1 MDKSPRNTAIHLEN
15 DLPRITIVTPS
26 FNQGEFLEDTI
37 LSVLNQ
43 AYPNLEYIIIDG
55 GSSDGSVEIIKR
67 FADDLSYWTS
77 EKDNG
82 QSSAINK
89 GWQRATGEILCWL
102 NSDDYLL
109 PGTLLRVA
117 EIFKIHPDAGF
128 IHANA
133 IRIDQAGQ
141 PSGEPLGG
149 QFDLHASLVQSKNPV
164 AQPTTFITRKALD
177 EVGLL
182 DENLHMSMDW
192 DLWIRIA
199 ALYPV
204 YYFNENW
211 AAFRVWP
218 GAKGSII
225 VDTSSPDHLRSVKKL
240 IFHGKS
246 RKIPL
251 SVKRKALATNYS
263 RDAVYR
269 FKIGDKGLFR
279 WHLFLSLCLSPCLQE
294 RYGRDLIPELFL
306 GSTLSR
312 YLIKI
317 KQRLKSQV

>member
-1 MDKSPRNTAIHLEN
+1 MEKTRGNTEFHIEN
-15 DLPRITIVTPS
+15 DLPRITVVTPS
-26 FNQGEFLEDTI
+26 FNQGYFLEDTI

-55 GSSDGSVEIIKR
+55 GSSDGSVEIINR
-67 FADDLSYWTS
+67 FGDGLSYWIS

-109 PGTLLRVA
+109 PGTLFRIA
-117 EIFKIHPDAGF
+117 EIFKKHPDAGF

-133 IRIDQAGQ
+133 IRIDQTGQ

-149 QFDLHASLVQSKNPV
+149 HFDLHASLIQSKNPV
-164 AQPTTFITRKALD
+164 AQPATFIARKALD

-199 ALYPV
+199 ARYPV
-204 YYFNENW
+204 YYFDENW

-218 GAKGSII
+218 GAKGSTIA
-225 VDTSSPDHLRSVKKL
+225 DTSSPDHLRSVRKL
-240 IFHGKS
+240 ILHGRS
-246 RKIPL
+246 QKIPL
-251 SVKRKALATNYS
+251 GIKLKALSANYS

-269 FKIGDKGLFR
+269 HKIGEKGLFR
-279 WHLFLSLCLSPCLQE
+279 WHLFLSICLSPCLKK
-294 RYGRDLIPELFL
+294 RHGRDLIPELFL
-306 GSTLSR
+306 GSTLSQI
-312 YLIKI
+312 LIKM
-317 KQRLKSQV
+317 KHRLKSI